1 MRNESYNHPY
11 LQQLTRPVAAPSNPS
26 PCFAQSGSP
35 SHCQRS
41 STPAHG
47 SVKPSHGPRPVPSFT
62 VTSTGGCCMVC
73 YEGNQM
79 ECKGLH
85 TLASMGGRKKKEKA
99 LGTEDIFL
107 LASLCSFKQNNQK
120 SGRSPLATHSITTER
135 GRGGGTI
142 LTTLYRRCR
151 CYWQMS
157 FCIFPISTRPP
168 PRSTPQ
174 WHSRA
179 IHRCRPVPPEVQR
192 EYLTPGCH
200 GELSPPCSSPSGYRA
215 ANPRS
220 GISPCQQPGFPFLPE
235 ISHYPSPLVI
245 SMASYTE

>member
-1 MRNESYNHPY
+1 MQGTSY
-11 LQQLTRPVAAPSNPS
+11 
-26 PCFAQSGSP
+26 
-35 SHCQRS
+35 
-41 STPAHG
+41 
-47 SVKPSHGPRPVPSFT
+47 
-62 VTSTGGCCMVC
+62 TSLNG
-73 YEGNQM
+73 
-79 ECKGLH
+79 
-85 TLASMGGRKKKEKA
+85 GGRKKKEKA

-107 LASLCSFKQNNQK
+107 LSSLCSFKQIRNPVDLLQQPTPSQR
-120 SGRSPLATHSITTER
+120 SGE
-135 GRGGGTI
+135 GEEEQFWQ
-142 LTTLYRRCR
+142 LYRRCR

-179 IHRCRPVPPEVQR
+179 VHRCRPVPPEVQR

-215 ANPRS
+215 ANPCP
-220 GISPCQQPGFPFLPE
+220 GVSPCQQPGFPFLPE